1 MRKNIYGNVPSR
13 IRRRTYYY
21 MKKYYLNL
29 ADAFKEAVRVDY
41 ELDPSTYSDLIN
53 AFFFDDYR
61 AFIPGEYLSKYLDFE
76 KYPLAYESVD
86 KSYLVYVSR
95 LLGNK

>member
-1 MRKNIYGNVPSR
+1 MRKNIYGNVPGR

-21 MKKYYLNL
+21 MKKYYMSL
-29 ADAFKEAVRVDY
+29 ADAFKAAVRGDT
-41 ELDPSTYSDLIN
+41 ELRDNADLRN

-76 KYPLAYESVD
+76 KYPLAYESID

-95 LLGNK
+95 LLGNTK